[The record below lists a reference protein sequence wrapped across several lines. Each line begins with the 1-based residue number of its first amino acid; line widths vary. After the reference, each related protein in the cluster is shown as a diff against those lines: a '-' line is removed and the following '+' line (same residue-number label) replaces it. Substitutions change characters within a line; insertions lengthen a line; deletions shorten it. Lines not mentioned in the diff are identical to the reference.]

1 MPFTTPLLW
10 RYYATAVAFLCHY
23 CDVTLAVQETEL
35 EAADAARAAA
45 HNAQLEAE
53 AAVDDVH
60 ATLAAREQRFTEREA
75 AAEEAAA
82 AAAAALQQERDR
94 LAAAARVQSPQLEAL
109 AMQARAGGAVIV
121 TSRRNVI
128 VTS

>member
-1 MPFTTPLLW
+1 MAFTTPLLW
-10 RYYATAVAFLCHY
+10 RYYATSVAFLCHY

-60 ATLAAREQRFTEREA
+60 ATLAIGFVDSR
-75 AAEEAAA
+75 
-82 AAAAALQQERDR
+82 QERTKRGDEV
-94 LAAAARVQSPQLEAL
+94 LHG
-109 AMQARAGGAVIV
+109 RATAGL
-121 TSRRNVI
+121 
-128 VTS
+128 